1 MLIRKLFRTA
11 WSYKAQFL
19 SMILMITLGMGMFL
33 GFNMEWKT
41 IEVDTFK
48 FFNQT
53 NYADYRLYSEKGF
66 TNEDSDKI
74 AAIDSVKAATRYLS
88 VNLDIKRHKTASNN
102 KDDDSLSNN
111 KTTSEKIKNK
121 SLALD
126 VSEDFNVSTFIVTDG
141 EKYNENGDGFWL
153 SDKFAAA
160 NNYKLGDS
168 LSLEFQGVEI
178 TGEIVGLIKSGEHMI
193 CVADK
198 NQMMPDYNTYGFAYI
213 SPKKLR
219 AVLEEKIKSDFAEE
233 LKKSNVP
240 EEFIDDSLTKLFVTD
255 EMLDE
260 AMDKAFAQV
269 NLISD
274 IKKDDLEK
282 AINKKLNRTIMVT
295 PKDDH
300 VVYKESQGEA
310 EEGKTMG
317 SVLPVLFLAI
327 AILTMVT
334 TMHRIATKEKTQ
346 IGTLKALGF
355 KNRRILR
362 HYTSYGLFI
371 GLSGTGLGIA
381 LGYGVCKLIMSENGM
396 MGTYFDM
403 PDWSAVIPEF
413 CYPILIG
420 TVLLLTLISFLSVRQ
435 QLKGTA
441 ADALRPYSP
450 KKMRKIFFERFHF
463 WDKLHFGT
471 KWNIRDLS
479 RHKSRSAMTLFGI
492 IGCMVL
498 MVGGLG
504 MRDTMSG
511 FLNLLDKDISNY
523 TTKVNLVDNADFK
536 KSKALCNELGGD
548 WESIS
553 GISLDG
559 DTVTLDIVHNPH
571 ALLNVIDEDNNRL
584 KLSDEGVYLC
594 LRLKDKADIGDKIKF
609 SPYGSKKTYTV
620 KVIGYN
626 RSVMTES
633 VTMSDKLAEKLGLD
647 YSISS
652 IYTDKKTSKIKSS
665 DLISG
670 KQNKAQLME
679 TFNSFVQIM
688 DSMVIILVAA
698 AVILGVVVL
707 YNLGIMS
714 YVERSRELATLKVL
728 GFRNRT
734 IGKLL
739 ISQNIWLTVISVV
752 IGLPAGVGV
761 LQWLLTALAGEYEMK
776 LMLGALTYSVSILLT
791 FGVSLLVGLMV
802 ARKNKKIDMVEALKG
817 AE

>member
-1 MLIRKLFRTA
+1 MLTRKLFRTA
-11 WSYKAQFL
+11 LNYKAQFI

-41 IEVDTFK
+41 IEVDTGK
-48 FFNQT
+48 FFEET
-53 NYADYRLYSEKGF
+53 NFADYRLYSEKGF
-66 TNEDSDKI
+66 SEDDIKKI
-74 AAIDSVKAATRYLS
+74 SAIDGVDAATRYLS
-88 VNLDIKRHKTASNN
+88 LNLDIKG
-102 KDDDSLSNN
+102 
-111 KTTSEKIKNK
+111 EKNK

-126 VSEDFNVSTFIVTDG
+126 VSENYTVSTFTVMDG
-141 EKYNENGDGFWL
+141 AAYDENGYGFWL

-160 NNYKLGDS
+160 NDYKIGDS
-168 LSLEFQGVEI
+168 LTLEFQGIEI
-178 TGEIVGLIKSGEHMI
+178 SGKIVGLIKAGEHMI

-198 NQMMPDYNTYGFAYI
+198 NQMMPDYNTFGYAYI
-213 SPKKLR
+213 SPKKLKSV
-219 AVLEEKIKSDFAEE
+219 VLDKTEKA
-233 LKKSNVP
+233 LP
-240 EEFIDDSLTKLFVTD
+240 EGAAVTD
-255 EMLDE
+255 EMLSE
-260 AMDKAFAQV
+260 ALGKTYAQV
-269 NLISD
+269 NIISN
-274 IKKDDLEK
+274 IEKSELEEQVKDALG
-282 AINKKLNRTIMVT
+282 RTIMVT
-295 PKDDH
+295 PKEDN
-300 VVYKESQGEA
+300 VVYKEANGEA

-371 GLSGTGLGIA
+371 GLVGTGFGIA
-381 LGYGVCKLIMSENGM
+381 LGYAVCKLIMSEGGM

-403 PDWSAVIPEF
+403 PDWSAAIPAF
-413 CYPILIG
+413 CYPVMAA
-420 TVLLLTLISFLSVRQ
+420 TVGLLTLISYLSVRQ

-441 ADALRPYSP
+441 ADALRPYTP
-450 KKMRKIFFERFHF
+450 KKMRKVFLERFKF
-463 WDKLHFGT
+463 WDKMKFGT

-492 IGCMVL
+492 VGCMVL

-511 FLNLLDKDISNY
+511 FLDLLDNDISNY
-523 TTKVNLVDNADFK
+523 TTKVNLVDNADTE
-536 KSKALCNELGGD
+536 KSQQLAEKLDGD
-548 WESIS
+548 WESLS

-559 DTVTLDIVHNPH
+559 DTVSLDIVRNPNN
-571 ALLNVIDEDNNRL
+571 LFNVIDEDNNRID
-584 KLSDEGVYLC
+584 LSDEGVYLC
-594 LRLKDKADIGDKIKF
+594 LRLKDKANIGDEIKF
-609 SPYGSKKTYTV
+609 SPYGSKETYTV
-620 KVIGYN
+620 KVVGYN
-626 RSVMTES
+626 RSIMTES
-633 VTMSDKLAEKLGLD
+633 VTMSDKLADKLGLD
-647 YSISS
+647 YSISA
-652 IYTDKKTSKIKSS
+652 IYTDQKISEIPSS
-665 DLISG
+665 DLIAG
-670 KQNKAQLME
+670 KQDKAQLMD

-688 DSMVIILVAA
+688 DSMVIILVVAA
-698 AVILGVVVL
+698 AVLGIVVL

-728 GFRNRT
+728 GFRNRA
-734 IGKLL
+734 IGRLL
-739 ISQNIWLTVISVV
+739 ISQNIWLTFIGVI

-776 LMLGALTYSVSILLT
+776 LMLGPLTYCVSILLT

>member
-1 MLIRKLFRTA
+1 MLTRKLFRTA
-11 WSYKAQFL
+11 WSYKAQFI

-48 FFNQT
+48 FFEET

-66 TNEDSDKI
+66 TADDLDKI
-74 AAIDSVKAATRYLS
+74 EGIEGVDAATRYLS
-88 VNLDIKRHKTASNN
+88 VNLDIKG
-102 KDDDSLSNN
+102 
-111 KTTSEKIKNK
+111 EKNK

-126 VSEDFNVSTFIVTDG
+126 VSENYTVSTFTVMDG
-141 EKYNENGDGFWL
+141 EAYDENGDGFWL

-160 NNYKLGDS
+160 NDYKIGDS
-168 LSLEFQGVEI
+168 LTLEFQGVEI
-178 TGEIVGLIKSGEHMI
+178 SGKIVGLIKAGEHMI

-198 NQMMPDYNTYGFAYI
+198 NQMMPDYNTFGFAYI

-219 AVLEEKIKSDFAEE
+219 SVVEEKAKSTAREE
-233 LKKSNVP
+233 LEQSGVP
-240 EEFIDDSLTKLFVTD
+240 AEMIDDSINKLFKNGDMV
-255 EMLDE
+255 
-260 AMDKAFAQV
+260 DKALNQVYAQV

-274 IKKDDLEK
+274 LEKSDLEERVK
-282 AINKKLNRTIMVT
+282 DALGRTIMVS

-317 SVLPVLFLAI
+317 SVLPVLFLLI
-327 AILTMVT
+327 AVLTMVT

-371 GLSGTGLGIA
+371 GLVGTGLGVA
-381 LGYGVCKLIMSENGM
+381 LGYVVCKLIMSENGM

-403 PDWSAVIPEF
+403 PDWSAAIPAF
-413 CYPILIG
+413 CYPVMIG
-420 TVLLLTLISFLSVRQ
+420 TIALLTLISFLSVRQ

-441 ADALRPYSP
+441 ADALRPYTP
-450 KKMRKIFFERFHF
+450 KKMRKVFLERFKF
-463 WDKLHFGT
+463 WDKMHFGT

-511 FLNLLDKDISNY
+511 FLDLLDKDISNY
-523 TTKVNLVDNADFK
+523 TTKVNLIDNADLK
-536 KSKALCNELGGD
+536 ESKALCKELDGD
-548 WESIS
+548 WESLNGIS
-553 GISLDG
+553 GISFEG
-559 DTVTLDIVHNPH
+559 DTVSLDIVRNPNN
-571 ALLNVIDEDNNRL
+571 LFNIIDEDNNRID
-584 KLSDEGVYLC
+584 LSDEGVYLC
-594 LRLKDKADIGDKIKF
+594 LRLKDKADIGDEIEF
-609 SPYGSKKTYTV
+609 SPYGSKETYTV
-620 KVIGYN
+620 KVVGYN
-626 RSVMTES
+626 RSIMTES
-633 VTMSDKLAEKLGLD
+633 VTLSDKLADKLGLD

-652 IYTDKKTSKIKSS
+652 IYTDKKTDDIPSS

-670 KQNKAQLME
+670 KQDKAQLME

-688 DSMVIILVAA
+688 DSMVIILVVA
-698 AVILGVVVL
+698 AVILGIVVL

-728 GFRNRT
+728 GFRNRA

-739 ISQNIWLTVISVV
+739 ISQNIWMTFIGVV

-776 LMLGALTYSVSILLT
+776 LMLGPLTYCVSILLT
-791 FGVSLLVGLMV
+791 FGVSLFVSFMV

>member
-11 WSYKAQFL
+11 WGYKAQFI

-48 FFNQT
+48 FFEDT

-66 TNEDSDKI
+66 TREELDKI
-74 AAIDSVKAATRYLS
+74 SAIDGVDAATRYLS
-88 VNLDIKRHKTASNN
+88 VNLDIKG
-102 KDDDSLSNN
+102 
-111 KTTSEKIKNK
+111 EKNK

-126 VSEDFNVSTFIVTDG
+126 VSEDHNVSTFIVTDG
-141 EKYNENGDGFWL
+141 AEYDKNGNGFWL

-160 NNYKLGDS
+160 NEYKLGDG
-168 LSLEFQGVEI
+168 LTLEFQGVEI
-178 TGEIVGLIKSGEHMI
+178 TGKIVGLIKSGEHMI

-198 NQMMPDYNTYGFAYI
+198 NQMMPDYNTFGFAYI

-219 AVLEEKIKSDFAEE
+219 SVLEEKIKSDFAEE

-240 EEFIDDSLTKLFVTD
+240 EEFIDDSLKKLFVTD
-255 EMLDE
+255 EMLNE
-260 AMDKAFAQV
+260 AADKVFAQV
-269 NLISD
+269 NLLSD
-274 IKKDDLEK
+274 LPKEKLEDEVK
-282 AINKKLNRTIMVT
+282 EALGRTIMVT

-300 VVYKESQGEA
+300 IVYKESQGEA

-355 KNRRILR
+355 KNRRILF

-371 GLSGTGLGIA
+371 GLAGTGLGIA
-381 LGYGVCKLIMSENGM
+381 LGYVVCKLIMSENGM

-403 PDWSAVIPEF
+403 PDWSAAIPEF
-413 CYPILIG
+413 CYPVLIG

-450 KKMRKIFFERFHF
+450 KKMRKILFERFRF
-463 WDKLHFGT
+463 WEKLHFGT

-492 IGCMVL
+492 VGCMVL

-511 FLNLLDKDISNY
+511 FLELLDKDISNY
-523 TTKVNLVDNADFK
+523 TTKVNLIDDADYK
-536 KSKALCNELGGD
+536 KSKALCEELDGD
-548 WESIS
+548 WESLS

-559 DTVTLDIVHNPH
+559 DTVSLDIIHDPGG
-571 ALLNVIDEDNNRL
+571 LLNVIDEENNRL
-584 KLSDEGVYLC
+584 ELSDDGVYLC
-594 LRLKDKADIGDKIKF
+594 LRLKDKADIGDEIEF
-609 SPYGSKKTYTV
+609 SPYGSKDTYRA

-633 VTMSDKLAEKLGLD
+633 VTMSDKLADKLGLD

-652 IYTDKKTSKIKSS
+652 IYTNLKTDEIKSN

-670 KQNKAQLME
+670 KQDKAQLME

-688 DSMVIILVAA
+688 DSMVIILVVA

-739 ISQNIWLTVISVV
+739 ISQNIWLTVIGVI

-776 LMLGALTYSVSILLT
+776 LMLGVLTYSVSILLT

-817 AE
+817 TE

>member
-1 MLIRKLFRTA
+1 MLTRKLFRTA
-11 WSYKAQFL
+11 WGYKAQFI
-19 SMILMITLGMGMFL
+19 SMILMITLGIGMFL

-41 IEVDTFK
+41 IEDDTGK
-48 FFNQT
+48 FFEQT
-53 NYADYRLYSEKGF
+53 KYADYRLYSEKGF
-66 TNEDSDKI
+66 TKEELDKI
-74 AAIDSVKAATRYLS
+74 SAIEGVDAATRYLS
-88 VNLDIKRHKTASNN
+88 VNLDIKG
-102 KDDDSLSNN
+102 
-111 KTTSEKIKNK
+111 EKNK

-126 VSEDFNVSTFIVTDG
+126 VSENNSVSTFLVTQGAEYD
-141 EKYNENGDGFWL
+141 KNGDGFWL

-160 NNYKLGDS
+160 NDYQIGDE
-168 LSLEFQGVEI
+168 LVLAFQGTEI
-178 TGEIVGLIKSGEHMI
+178 SGEIVGLIKSGEHMI

-198 NQMMPDYNTYGFAYI
+198 NQMMPDYNTYGYAYI

-219 AVLEEKIKSDFAEE
+219 SVLEGKIKTDFDDE

-240 EEFIDDSLTKLFVTD
+240 EAFIDDSLTKLFVTD
-255 EMLDE
+255 EMLSD
-260 AMDKAFAQV
+260 AADKVFAQV
-269 NLISD
+269 NLLSGLSKEALED
-274 IKKDDLEK
+274 KIKNALG
-282 AINKKLNRTIMVT
+282 RTIMVT

-300 VVYKESQGEA
+300 VVYKEAMGEA

-371 GLSGTGLGIA
+371 GLVGAGLGIA
-381 LGYGVCKLIMSENGM
+381 LGYGVCKLIMSEDGM

-403 PDWSAVIPEF
+403 PDWSAAIPGF
-413 CYPILIG
+413 CYPVLIG
-420 TVLLLTLISFLSVRQ
+420 TVLLLTLISYLSVRQ

-450 KKMRKIFFERFHF
+450 KKMRKIFFERFRF
-463 WDKLHFGT
+463 WDKLRFGT

-492 IGCMVL
+492 VGCMVL

-511 FLNLLDKDISNY
+511 FLELLDKDISNY
-523 TTKVNLVDNADFK
+523 TTKVNLIDDADLK
-536 KSKALCNELGGD
+536 KSKELYEEIGGD
-548 WESIS
+548 WESLC
-553 GISLDG
+553 GISMGG
-559 DTVTLDIVHNPH
+559 DTVTLDIIHNPNH
-571 ALLNVIDEDNNRL
+571 MLNVIDEYNNRIE
-584 KLSDEGVYLC
+584 LSDEGVYLC
-594 LRLKDKADIGDKIKF
+594 LRLKDKANIGDEIDF
-609 SPYGSKKTYTV
+609 SPYGSKDTYKA
-620 KVIGYN
+620 KVLGYN

-633 VTMSDKLAEKLGLD
+633 VTMTEALADRLGIE

-652 IYTDKKTSKIKSS
+652 IYTDKKTDEIKSF
-665 DLISG
+665 DLIAG
-670 KQNKAQLME
+670 KQDKTQLME

-688 DSMVIILVAA
+688 DSMVIILVVA

-739 ISQNIWLTVISVV
+739 ISQNIWLTVIGVI

-817 AE
+817 TE

>member
-1 MLIRKLFRTA
+1 MVMLIRKLFRTA
-11 WSYKAQFL
+11 WSYKAQFI

-41 IEVDTFK
+41 IEVDTGK
-48 FFNQT
+48 FFEET

-66 TNEDSDKI
+66 TQDDIDKI
-74 AAIDSVKAATRYLS
+74 SGIDGVDAATRFLS
-88 VNLDIKRHKTASNN
+88 VNLDIKGK
-102 KDDDSLSNN
+102 
-111 KTTSEKIKNK
+111 KNK

-126 VSEDFNVSTFIVTDG
+126 VSEDFDVSTFIVTDG
-141 EKYNENGDGFWL
+141 AEYDENGDGFWL

-160 NNYKLGDS
+160 NDYKIGDK
-168 LSLEFQGVEI
+168 LALEFQGTEI
-178 TGEIVGLIKSGEHMI
+178 SGEIAGLIKSGEHMI

-198 NQMMPDYNTYGFAYI
+198 NQMMPDYNTYGYAYI
-213 SPKKLR
+213 SPKKLGA
-219 AVLEEKIKSDFAEE
+219 AVEEKLKSAMTGE
-233 LKKSNVP
+233 LEKSGVP
-240 EEFIDDSLTKLFVTD
+240 K

-260 AMDKAFAQV
+260 SVDKQLTDEAVEEATDKVFAQV
-269 NLISD
+269 NLLSD
-274 IKKDDLEK
+274 LSKEVLEDSVK
-282 AINKKLNRTIMVT
+282 NALGRTIMVT

-300 VVYKESQGEA
+300 VVYKESSGEA

-371 GLSGTGLGIA
+371 GIVGTAFGIA
-381 LGYGVCKLIMSENGM
+381 LGYVVCKLIMSEGGM

-403 PDWSAVIPEF
+403 PDWSAAIPGF
-413 CYPILIG
+413 CYPVMAA
-420 TVLLLTLISFLSVRQ
+420 TVGLLTLISYLSVRR

-450 KKMRKIFFERFHF
+450 KKMRKILFERFRF

-492 IGCMVL
+492 VGCMVL

-504 MRDTMSG
+504 MRDTLTG
-511 FLNLLDKDISNY
+511 FLDLLDKDISNY
-523 TTKVNLVDNADFK
+523 TTKVNLIDDADYE
-536 KSKALCNELGGD
+536 KSKALCSELDGD
-548 WESIS
+548 WESLS

-559 DTVTLDIVHNPH
+559 DTVTLDIVHDPGG
-571 ALLNVIDEDNNRL
+571 LFNVIDEDNNRL
-584 KLSDEGVYLC
+584 DLSGEGVYLC
-594 LRLKDKADIGDKIKF
+594 LRLKDKANVGDEIEF
-609 SPYGSKKTYTV
+609 SPYGSKDTYKA

-633 VTMSDKLAEKLGLD
+633 VTMTDALADELGID

-652 IYTDKKTSKIKSS
+652 IYTDKKTGEIKSN

-670 KQNKAQLME
+670 KQDKAQLME

-688 DSMVIILVAA
+688 DSMVVILVVA
-698 AVILGVVVL
+698 AVILGIVVL

-728 GFRNRT
+728 GFKNRT

-739 ISQNIWLTVISVV
+739 ISQNIWLTVIGVI

-761 LQWLLTALAGEYEMK
+761 LQWLLAALAGEYEMK
-776 LMLGALTYSVSILLT
+776 LMLGVLTYGVSILLT

>member
-1 MLIRKLFRTA
+1 MLTRKLLRTA
-11 WSYKAQFL
+11 WSYKAQFI
-19 SMILMITLGMGMFL
+19 SMIIMITLGMGMFL

-41 IEVDTFK
+41 IEVDTGS
-48 FFNQT
+48 FFEQT
-53 NYADYRLYSEKGF
+53 SYADYRLYSEKGF
-66 TNEDSDKI
+66 TSDDIKKI
-74 AAIDSVKAATRYLS
+74 SSIKGVRAATRYLS
-88 VNLDIKRHKTASNN
+88 VNLDLKG
-102 KDDDSLSNN
+102 
-111 KTTSEKIKNK
+111 EKNK

-126 VSEDFNVSTFIVTDG
+126 VSENYKVSTFTVIDG
-141 EKYNENGDGFWL
+141 AAYDESSDGFWL
-153 SDKFAAA
+153 SDKFAEK
-160 NNYKLGDS
+160 NKLAIGDS
-168 LSLEFQGVEI
+168 LSLEFQGTEI
-178 TGEIVGLIKSGEHMI
+178 SVKIVGLIKAGEHMI

-198 NQMMPDYNTYGFAYI
+198 NQMMPDYSTFGYAYI
-213 SPKKLR
+213 SPKKLK
-219 AVLEEKIKSDFAEE
+219 AVLRDKIQNDFKKELEKSR
-233 LKKSNVP
+233 VP
-240 EEFIDDSLTKLFVTD
+240 AEFIDENLTGLFVTD
-255 EMLDE
+255 DMLSE
-260 AMDKAFAQV
+260 VETKAFAQI
-269 NLISD
+269 NILSD
-274 IKKDDLEK
+274 LSKKSLEK
-282 AINKKLNRTIMVT
+282 AVKKKLGRTIMVT
-295 PKDDH
+295 SKDDH
-300 VVYKESQGEA
+300 VVCKEANGEA

-371 GLSGTGLGIA
+371 GVVGTALGVA
-381 LGYGVCKLIMSENGM
+381 LGYAVCKAIMSEDGM

-403 PDWSAVIPEF
+403 PDWGVAIPAF
-413 CYPILIG
+413 CYPVMAATIA
-420 TVLLLTLISFLSVRQ
+420 LLTLISYLSVRQ

-450 KKMRKIFFERFHF
+450 KKMRKIFLERFRF
-463 WDKLHFGT
+463 WDKMRFGT

-492 IGCMVL
+492 VGCMVL

-504 MRDTMSG
+504 MRDTMAG
-511 FLNLLDKDISNY
+511 FLNLLDHDISNY
-523 TTKVNLVDNADFK
+523 TTKVNLVDDADMK
-536 KSKALCNELGGD
+536 KSKELYRELGGD
-548 WESIS
+548 WESLA

-559 DTVTLDIVHNPH
+559 DTVTLDIVHNPSG
-571 ALLNVIDEDNNRL
+571 LFNVIDEDNNRIEL
-584 KLSDEGVYLC
+584 KNEGVYLC
-594 LRLKDKADIGDKIKF
+594 LRLSDRAKPGDEIKF
-609 SPYGSKKTYTV
+609 SPYGSKKTYSA
-620 KVIGYN
+620 KVLGYN

-633 VTMSDKLAEKLGLD
+633 VTITDTLADKLGIE
-647 YSISS
+647 YSVSS
-652 IYTDKKTSKIKSS
+652 IYTDKKIAEIKSN

-670 KQNKAQLME
+670 KQDKAQLME
-679 TFNSFVQIM
+679 SFNSFVEIM
-688 DSMVIILVAA
+688 DGMVIILVIAA
-698 AVILGVVVL
+698 AVLGIVVL

-734 IGKLL
+734 IGRLL
-739 ISQNIWLTVISVV
+739 ISQNIWLTFIGVA

-761 LQWLLTALAGEYEMK
+761 LQWLITALAGEYEMR
-776 LMLGALTYSVSILLT
+776 LMLGVLTYLVSVVLT

>member
-11 WSYKAQFL
+11 WSYKAQFI

-48 FFNQT
+48 FFEQT
-53 NYADYRLYSEKGF
+53 DYADYRLYSEKGF
-66 TNEDSDKI
+66 TTVDIKAINEINGVDK
-74 AAIDSVKAATRYLS
+74 ATRFLS
-88 VNLDIKRHKTASNN
+88 VNLDIKG
-102 KDDDSLSNN
+102 
-111 KTTSEKIKNK
+111 EKNQ

-141 EKYNENGDGFWL
+141 AAYDKNGDGFWL

-160 NNYKLGDS
+160 NDYQIGDH
-168 LSLEFQGVEI
+168 LSLVFQGVEI
-178 TGEIVGLIKSGEHMI
+178 SGEIVGLIKAGEHMI
-193 CVADK
+193 CVADN
-198 NQMMPDYNTYGFAYI
+198 NQMMPDYNTFGFAYI
-213 SPKKLR
+213 SPKKLH
-219 AVLEEKIKSDFAEE
+219 AVLEEKIKSDFADE

-260 AMDKAFAQV
+260 ATDKAFAQV

-274 IKKDDLEK
+274 MEKETLEK
-282 AINKKLNRTIMVT
+282 AINEKLGRTIMVT

-300 VVYKESQGEA
+300 IVYKESQGEA

-371 GLSGTGLGIA
+371 GLVGTGLGIV
-381 LGYGVCKLIMSENGM
+381 LGYVVCKLIMSENGM

-403 PDWSAVIPEF
+403 PDWSAAIPAF
-413 CYPILIG
+413 CYPVLIG

-441 ADALRPYSP
+441 ADALRPYTP
-450 KKMRKIFFERFHF
+450 KKMRKIFFERFRF

-492 IGCMVL
+492 VGCMVL

-511 FLNLLDKDISNY
+511 FLDLLDKDISNY
-523 TTKVNLVDNADFK
+523 TTKVNLIDDADYK
-536 KSKALCNELGGD
+536 KSKALCEELDGD
-548 WESIS
+548 WESLS
-553 GISLDG
+553 GISLEG
-559 DTVTLDIVHNPH
+559 DTVTLDIVHNPGG
-571 ALLNVIDEDNNRL
+571 LLNVIDEDNNRL
-584 KLSDEGVYLC
+584 ALSDEGVYLC
-594 LRLKDKADIGDKIKF
+594 LRLKDKAELGDEIVF
-609 SPYGSKKTYTV
+609 SPYGSKDTYKA

-633 VTMSDKLAEKLGLD
+633 VTMTDALADKLGLD

-652 IYTDKKTSKIKSS
+652 IYTNKTTDEIKNS

-670 KQNKAQLME
+670 KQDKAQLME

-688 DSMVIILVAA
+688 DSMVIILVVA

-728 GFRNRT
+728 GFKNRT

-739 ISQNIWLTVISVV
+739 ISQNIWLTVIGVL

-776 LMLGALTYSVSILLT
+776 LMLGILTYSVSILLT

-802 ARKNKKIDMVEALKG
+802 ARKNKKINMVEALKG
-817 AE
+817 TE

>member
-1 MLIRKLFRTA
+1 MLTRKLFRTA
-11 WSYKAQFL
+11 WGYKAQFI
-19 SMILMITLGMGMFL
+19 SMILMITLGIGMFL

-41 IEVDTFK
+41 IEVDTGK
-48 FFNQT
+48 FFEQT
-53 NYADYRLYSEKGF
+53 KYADYRLYSEKGF
-66 TNEDSDKI
+66 TKEDLDKI
-74 AAIDSVKAATRYLS
+74 SAMEGVDAATRYLS
-88 VNLDIKRHKTASNN
+88 VNLDIKG
-102 KDDDSLSNN
+102 
-111 KTTSEKIKNK
+111 EKNK

-126 VSEDFNVSTFIVTDG
+126 VSENNSVSTFLVTQGAEYD
-141 EKYNENGDGFWL
+141 ENGDGFWL

-160 NNYKLGDS
+160 NDYQIGDE
-168 LSLEFQGVEI
+168 LVLEFQGTEI
-178 TGEIVGLIKSGEHMI
+178 SGKIVGLIKSGEHMI

-198 NQMMPDYNTYGFAYI
+198 NQMMPDYNTYGYAYI

-219 AVLEEKIKSDFAEE
+219 SALEDKIKSDFADE

-240 EEFIDDSLTKLFVTD
+240 EEFIDESLTKLFVTD
-255 EMLDE
+255 EMLSD
-260 AMDKAFAQV
+260 AADKVFAQV
-269 NLISD
+269 NLLSGLSKEALED
-274 IKKDDLEK
+274 KIKTALG
-282 AINKKLNRTIMVT
+282 RTIMVT

-300 VVYKESQGEA
+300 VVYKEAMGEA

-371 GLSGTGLGIA
+371 GLFGAGLGIA
-381 LGYGVCKLIMSENGM
+381 LGYGVCKLIMSEDGM

-403 PDWSAVIPEF
+403 PDWSAVIPGF
-413 CYPILIG
+413 CYPVLIG
-420 TVLLLTLISFLSVRQ
+420 TVLLLTLISYLSVRQ

-450 KKMRKIFFERFHF
+450 KKMRKILFERFRF
-463 WDKLHFGT
+463 WDKLRFGT

-492 IGCMVL
+492 VGCMVL

-511 FLNLLDKDISNY
+511 FLELLDKDISDY
-523 TTKVNLVDNADFK
+523 TTKVNLIDDADLK
-536 KSKALCNELGGD
+536 KSKELYEEIGGD
-548 WESIS
+548 WESLC
-553 GISLDG
+553 GISMGG
-559 DTVTLDIVHNPH
+559 DTVTLDIIHNPKH
-571 ALLNVIDEDNNRL
+571 MLNVIDEDNNRIE
-584 KLSDEGVYLC
+584 LSDEGVYLC
-594 LRLKDKADIGDKIKF
+594 LRLKDKADIGDEIEF
-609 SPYGSKKTYTV
+609 SPYGSKDTYKA
-620 KVIGYN
+620 KVLGYN

-633 VTMSDKLAEKLGLD
+633 VTMTEALADRLGIE

-652 IYTDKKTSKIKSS
+652 IYTDKKTDEIKSS
-665 DLISG
+665 DLIAG
-670 KQNKAQLME
+670 KQDKTQLME

-688 DSMVIILVAA
+688 DSMVIILVVA

-739 ISQNIWLTVISVV
+739 ISQNIWLTVIGVI

-761 LQWLLTALAGEYEMK
+761 LQWLLSALAGEYEMK

-802 ARKNKKIDMVEALKG
+802 ARKNKRIDMVEALKG
-817 AE
+817 TE

>member
-11 WSYKAQFL
+11 WSYKAQFI

-41 IEVDTFK
+41 IEADTGK
-48 FFNQT
+48 FFEET

-66 TNEDSDKI
+66 TQDNIDKI
-74 AAIDSVKAATRYLS
+74 SGIDGVDAATRYLS
-88 VNLDIKRHKTASNN
+88 VNLDIKG
-102 KDDDSLSNN
+102 
-111 KTTSEKIKNK
+111 EKNK

-126 VSEDFNVSTFIVTDG
+126 VSEDFDVSTFIVTDG
-141 EKYNENGDGFWL
+141 AEYDENGDGFWL

-160 NNYKLGDS
+160 NDYKIGDK
-168 LSLEFQGVEI
+168 LALEFQGTEI
-178 TGEIVGLIKSGEHMI
+178 SGEIAGLIKSGEHMI

-198 NQMMPDYNTYGFAYI
+198 NQMMPDYSTYGYAYI

-219 AVLEEKIKSDFAEE
+219 ETVK
-233 LKKSNVP
+233 
-240 EEFIDDSLTKLFVTD
+240 TKLKDSITTELEKSGVPK

-260 AMDKAFAQV
+260 SVDKQLTDEAVEEATDKVFAQV
-269 NLISD
+269 NLLSD
-274 IKKDDLEK
+274 LSKEVLEDSVK
-282 AINKKLNRTIMVT
+282 NALGRTIMVT

-300 VVYKESQGEA
+300 VVYKESSGEA

-327 AILTMVT
+327 AVLTMVT

-371 GLSGTGLGIA
+371 GIVGTAFGIA
-381 LGYGVCKLIMSENGM
+381 LGYVVCKLIMSEGGM

-403 PDWSAVIPEF
+403 PDWSAAIPGF
-413 CYPILIG
+413 CYPVMAA
-420 TVLLLTLISFLSVRQ
+420 TVGLLTLISYLSVRR

-450 KKMRKIFFERFHF
+450 KKMRKILFERFRF

-492 IGCMVL
+492 VGCMVL

-504 MRDTMSG
+504 MRDTLTG
-511 FLNLLDKDISNY
+511 FLDLLDKDISNY
-523 TTKVNLVDNADFK
+523 TTKVNLVDDADLE
-536 KSKALCNELGGD
+536 KSKELYKELGGD
-548 WESIS
+548 WESLT

-559 DTVTLDIVHNPH
+559 DTITLDIVHNPND
-571 ALLNVIDEDNNRL
+571 LFNVIDEDNNRL
-584 KLSDEGVYLC
+584 DLSDEGVYLC
-594 LRLKDKADIGDKIKF
+594 LRLKDKANIGDEIEF
-609 SPYGSKKTYTV
+609 SPYGSKDTYKA

-633 VTMSDKLAEKLGLD
+633 VTMTDALADELGID

-652 IYTDKKTSKIKSS
+652 IYTDKKTGEIKSN

-670 KQNKAQLME
+670 KQDKAQLME

-688 DSMVIILVAA
+688 DSMVVILVVA
-698 AVILGVVVL
+698 AVILGIVVL

-728 GFRNRT
+728 GFKNRT

-739 ISQNIWLTVISVV
+739 ISQNIWLTVIGVI

-761 LQWLLTALAGEYEMK
+761 LQWLLAALAGEYEMK
-776 LMLGALTYSVSILLT
+776 LMLGVLTYGVSILLT

>member
-11 WSYKAQFL
+11 WSYKAQFI
-19 SMILMITLGMGMFL
+19 SMILMIMLGMGMFL

-41 IEVDTFK
+41 IEVDTGK
-48 FFNQT
+48 FFDET
-53 NYADYRLYSEKGF
+53 HYADYRLYSDKGF
-66 TNEDSDKI
+66 TEDDIKKISD
-74 AAIDSVKAATRYLS
+74 IDGVDAATRFLTI
-88 VNLDIKRHKTASNN
+88 NLDLKG
-102 KDDDSLSNN
+102 
-111 KTTSEKIKNK
+111 EKNK

-126 VSEDFNVSTFIVTDG
+126 VSENYTVSTFTVTDG
-141 EKYNENGDGFWL
+141 AAYDENGDGFWL
-153 SDKFAAA
+153 SDKFAAE
-160 NNYKLGDS
+160 NDYKIGDS
-168 LSLEFQGVEI
+168 LTLEFQGIEI
-178 TGEIVGLIKSGEHMI
+178 SGKIVGLIKAGEHMI

-198 NQMMPDYNTYGFAYI
+198 NQMMPDYSTFGYAYI

-219 AVLEEKIKSDFAEE
+219 SFVSDKSEKT
-233 LKKSNVP
+233 LP
-240 EEFIDDSLTKLFVTD
+240 EGVSVTD
-255 EMLDE
+255 EILNEALD
-260 AMDKAFAQV
+260 KTYAQI

-274 IKKDDLEK
+274 LEKSDLEDK
-282 AINKKLNRTIMVT
+282 VSKKLGKTIMVT

-334 TMHRIATKEKTQ
+334 TMHRIATNEKTQ

-371 GLSGTGLGIA
+371 GLAGTGLGIA
-381 LGYGVCKLIMSENGM
+381 LGYVVCKLIMSENGM

-403 PDWSAVIPEF
+403 PDWSAAIPAF
-413 CYPILIG
+413 CYPVIIG
-420 TVLLLTLISFLSVRQ
+420 TVLLLTMISYLSVRQ

-450 KKMRKIFFERFHF
+450 KKMRKVFLERFKF
-463 WDKLHFGT
+463 WDKMKFGT

-479 RHKSRSAMTLFGI
+479 RHKSRSAMTLFGVV
-492 IGCMVL
+492 GCMVL

-504 MRDTMSG
+504 MRDTMAG
-511 FLNLLDKDISNY
+511 FLDLLDKDISNY
-523 TTKVNLVDNADFK
+523 TTKVNLIDNADLE
-536 KSKALCNELGGD
+536 KSRALCSELDGD
-548 WESIS
+548 WESLS
-553 GISLDG
+553 GISFDG
-559 DTVTLDIVHNPH
+559 DTVSLDIIHNPNEMF
-571 ALLNVIDEDNNRL
+571 NVIDEDNNRIS
-584 KLSDEGVYLC
+584 LSGDGVYLC
-594 LRLKDKADIGDKIKF
+594 LRLKDKADIGDTIEF
-609 SPYGSKKTYTV
+609 SPYGSNKTYTA
-620 KVIGYN
+620 KVLGYN

-633 VTMSDKLAEKLGLD
+633 VTMTDELADKLGID
-647 YSISS
+647 YSISA
-652 IYTDKKTSKIKSS
+652 IYTDKETSEIPSS
-665 DLISG
+665 NLISG
-670 KQNKAQLME
+670 KQDKAQPMD
-679 TFNSFVQIM
+679 TFNSFVEIM
-688 DSMVIILVAA
+688 DSMVIILVVAA
-698 AVILGVVVL
+698 AVLGIVVL

-728 GFRNRT
+728 GFRNRS
-734 IGKLL
+734 IGRLL
-739 ISQNIWLTVISVV
+739 ISQNIWLTFIGVL

-776 LMLGALTYSVSILLT
+776 LMLGPMTYCVSILLT

>member
-1 MLIRKLFRTA
+1 MLTRKLFRTA
-11 WSYKAQFL
+11 WSYKAQFI

-48 FFNQT
+48 FFEET

-66 TNEDSDKI
+66 TANDLDKI
-74 AAIDSVKAATRYLS
+74 EGIEGVDAATRYLS
-88 VNLDIKRHKTASNN
+88 VNLDIKG
-102 KDDDSLSNN
+102 
-111 KTTSEKIKNK
+111 EKNK

-126 VSEDFNVSTFIVTDG
+126 VSENYTVSTFTVMEG
-141 EKYNENGDGFWL
+141 EAYDESGDGFWL

-160 NNYKLGDS
+160 NDNKIGDS
-168 LSLEFQGVEI
+168 LTLEFQGTEI
-178 TGEIVGLIKSGEHMI
+178 SGKIVGLIKAGEHMI

-198 NQMMPDYNTYGFAYI
+198 NQMMPDYNTFGFAYI

-219 AVLEEKIKSDFAEE
+219 SVVEEKAKSSTKEE
-233 LKKSNVP
+233 LKQSGVP
-240 EEFIDDSLTKLFVTD
+240 AEMIDDSINELFKTD
-255 EMLDE
+255 DTVN
-260 AMDKAFAQV
+260 KALNQVYAQV
-269 NLISD
+269 NLIS
-274 IKKDDLEK
+274 KLEKSDLEEK
-282 AINKKLNRTIMVT
+282 VKDALGRTIMVS

-317 SVLPVLFLAI
+317 SVLPVLFLLI

-371 GLSGTGLGIA
+371 GLVGTGLGVA
-381 LGYGVCKLIMSENGM
+381 LGYVVCKLIMSENGM

-403 PDWSAVIPEF
+403 PDWSAAIPAF
-413 CYPILIG
+413 CYPVMIG
-420 TVLLLTLISFLSVRQ
+420 TIALLTLISFLSVRQ

-441 ADALRPYSP
+441 ADALRPYTP
-450 KKMRKIFFERFHF
+450 KKMRKVFLERFKF
-463 WDKLHFGT
+463 WDKMHFGT

-511 FLNLLDKDISNY
+511 FLDLLDNDISNY
-523 TTKVNLVDNADFK
+523 TTKVNLIDNADLEQ
-536 KSKALCNELGGD
+536 SKVLCKELDGD
-548 WESIS
+548 WESLS
-553 GISLDG
+553 GISFEG
-559 DTVTLDIVHNPH
+559 DTVSLDIVRNPNN
-571 ALLNVIDEDNNRL
+571 LFNVIDEDNNRID
-584 KLSDEGVYLC
+584 LSDEGVYLC
-594 LRLKDKADIGDKIKF
+594 LRLKDKADIGDKIEF
-609 SPYGSKKTYTV
+609 SPYGSKETYTV
-620 KVIGYN
+620 KVVGYN
-626 RSVMTES
+626 RSIMTES
-633 VTMSDKLAEKLGLD
+633 VTMSDKLADKLGLD

-652 IYTDKKTSKIKSS
+652 IYTDKKTDDIPSS

-670 KQNKAQLME
+670 KQDKAQLME

-688 DSMVIILVAA
+688 DSMVIILVVA
-698 AVILGVVVL
+698 AVILGIVVL

-728 GFRNRT
+728 GFRNRA

-739 ISQNIWLTVISVV
+739 ISQNIWMTFIGVV

-776 LMLGALTYSVSILLT
+776 LMLGPLTYCVSILLT
-791 FGVSLLVGLMV
+791 FGVSLFVSFMV

>member
-11 WSYKAQFL
+11 WGYKAQFI

-48 FFNQT
+48 FFEDT

-66 TNEDSDKI
+66 SQDDLDKI
-74 AAIDSVKAATRYLS
+74 AAIDGVDAATWFLS
-88 VNLDIKRHKTASNN
+88 VNLDIKGET
-102 KDDDSLSNN
+102 
-111 KTTSEKIKNK
+111 NK

-126 VSEDFNVSTFIVTDG
+126 VSENYTVSTFIVTDG
-141 EKYNENGDGFWL
+141 VEYDENGDGFWL

-160 NNYKLGDS
+160 NDYKLGDD
-168 LSLEFQGVEI
+168 LTLEFQGVDI
-178 TGEIVGLIKSGEHMI
+178 TGKIAGLIKAGEHMI

-198 NQMMPDYNTYGFAYI
+198 NQMMPDYSTYGFAYI

-219 AVLEEKIKSDFAEE
+219 SVLEDKIKSDFADE
-233 LKKSNVP
+233 LKQSNVP
-240 EEFIDDSLTKLFVTD
+240 EEFIDDNLTKLVVTD
-255 EMLDE
+255 KMLDE
-260 AMDKAFAQV
+260 ATDKVFAQV

-274 IKKDDLEK
+274 TEKETLEK
-282 AINKKLNRTIMVT
+282 AINKKLGRTIMVT
-295 PKDDH
+295 SKDDH

-371 GLSGTGLGIA
+371 GIAGTLLGVA
-381 LGYGVCKLIMSENGM
+381 LGYFVCKLIMSENGM

-403 PDWSAVIPEF
+403 PDWSAAIPAF
-413 CYPILIG
+413 CYPVLIG

-435 QLKGTA
+435 QLIGAA
-441 ADALRPYSP
+441 ADALRPYTP
-450 KKMRKIFFERFHF
+450 KKMRKVFLERFKF
-463 WDKLHFGT
+463 WDKMHFGT

-492 IGCMVL
+492 VGCMVL

-511 FLNLLDKDISNY
+511 FLDLLDRDISNY
-523 TTKVNLVDNADFK
+523 TTKVNLIDDADYK
-536 KSKALCNELGGD
+536 KSKALCEELDGD
-548 WESIS
+548 WESLS

-559 DTVTLDIVHNPH
+559 DTVTLDIVHNPNNMF
-571 ALLNVIDEDNNRL
+571 NVIDEDNNRIN
-584 KLSDEGVYLC
+584 LSDEGVYLC
-594 LRLKDKADIGDKIKF
+594 LRLKDKADIGDEIAF
-609 SPYGSKKTYTV
+609 SPYGSKDTYTV
-620 KVIGYN
+620 KVVGYN

-633 VTMSDKLAEKLGLD
+633 VTMTDVLADKLGLD

-652 IYTDKKTSKIKSS
+652 VYTDRKTDEIKSN

-670 KQNKAQLME
+670 KQDKAQLME

-688 DSMVIILVAA
+688 DSMVIILVVA

-707 YNLGIMS
+707 YNLGVMS

-739 ISQNIWLTVISVV
+739 ISQNIWLTVIGVI

>member
-1 MLIRKLFRTA
+1 MLTRKLFRTA
-11 WSYKAQFL
+11 WSYKAQFV

-48 FFNQT
+48 FFDDT
-53 NYADYRLYSEKGF
+53 NFADYRLYSEKGF
-66 TNEDSDKI
+66 TEDDIKKI
-74 AAIDSVKAATRYLS
+74 ADIDGVDAATRYLS
-88 VNLDIKRHKTASNN
+88 VNLDIKG
-102 KDDDSLSNN
+102 
-111 KTTSEKIKNK
+111 EKNK
-121 SLALD
+121 SFALD
-126 VSEDFNVSTFIVTDG
+126 VSENYTVSTFTVMDG
-141 EKYNENGDGFWL
+141 EAYDENGDGFWL

-160 NNYKLGDS
+160 NDYKIGDS
-168 LSLEFQGVEI
+168 LTLEFQGIEI
-178 TGEIVGLIKSGEHMI
+178 SGKIVGLIKAGEHMI

-198 NQMMPDYNTYGFAYI
+198 NQMMPDYNTFGYAYI
-213 SPKKLR
+213 SPKKLKSV
-219 AVLEEKIKSDFAEE
+219 AEEKAKNTAREE
-233 LKKSNVP
+233 LEKSGVP
-240 EEFIDDSLTKLFVTD
+240 EEFIDDSITKLFAND
-255 EMLDE
+255 ETVN
-260 AMDKAFAQV
+260 KALNQVYAQV
-269 NLISD
+269 NLISK
-274 IKKDDLEK
+274 IEKSELEEQVKDALG
-282 AINKKLNRTIMVT
+282 RTIMVS
-295 PKDDH
+295 PKEDN

-317 SVLPVLFLAI
+317 SVLPVLFLLI

-371 GLSGTGLGIA
+371 GLVGTSFGIA
-381 LGYGVCKLIMSENGM
+381 LGYVVCKLIMSESGM

-403 PDWSAVIPEF
+403 PDWSAAIPVF
-413 CYPILIG
+413 CYPVMGG
-420 TVLLLTLISFLSVRQ
+420 TILLLTLISFLSVRQ

-441 ADALRPYSP
+441 ADALRPYTP
-450 KKMRKIFFERFHF
+450 KKMRKVFLERFKF
-463 WDKLHFGT
+463 WDKMKFGT

-511 FLNLLDKDISNY
+511 FLDLLDHDISNY

-536 KSKALCNELGGD
+536 KSKTLSEELDGD
-548 WESIS
+548 WESLS
-553 GISLDG
+553 GISFDG
-559 DTVTLDIVHNPH
+559 DTVSLDIVSNPNE
-571 ALLNVIDEDNNRL
+571 LFNVIDEDNNRI
-584 KLSDEGVYLC
+584 KLGDDGVYLC
-594 LRLKDKADIGDKIKF
+594 LRLKEKANIGDKIEF
-609 SPYGSKKTYTV
+609 SPYGSKETYTV
-620 KVIGYN
+620 KVLGYN

-633 VTMSDKLAEKLGLD
+633 VTMSDKLAVRLGLD
-647 YSISS
+647 YSISA
-652 IYTDKKTSKIKSS
+652 IYTDKKTDEIPSS
-665 DLISG
+665 DLIAG
-670 KQNKAQLME
+670 KQDKAQLMD
-679 TFNSFVQIM
+679 TFNSFVDIM
-688 DSMVIILVAA
+688 DSMVIILVVAA
-698 AVILGVVVL
+698 AVLGIVVL
-707 YNLGIMS
+707 HNLGIMS

-728 GFRNRT
+728 GFRNRA
-734 IGKLL
+734 IGRLL
-739 ISQNIWLTVISVV
+739 ISQNIWLTFIGVI

-761 LQWLLTALAGEYEMK
+761 LQWLISALAGEYEMK
-776 LMLGALTYSVSILLT
+776 LMLGPLTYSVSILLT

>member
-11 WSYKAQFL
+11 WSYKAQFI

-41 IEVDTFK
+41 IEVDTLK
-48 FFNQT
+48 FFEDT

-66 TNEDSDKI
+66 TRQDLEKI
-74 AAIDSVKAATRYLS
+74 AAVSGVDKATRYMS
-88 VNLDIKRHKTASNN
+88 VNLDIKG
-102 KDDDSLSNN
+102 
-111 KTTSEKIKNK
+111 EKNK

-141 EKYNENGDGFWL
+141 AEYDENGDGFWL

-160 NNYKLGDS
+160 NGYKLGDD
-168 LSLEFQGVEI
+168 LSLAFQGVEI
-178 TGEIVGLIKSGEHMI
+178 SGEIVGLIKAGEHMI

-198 NQMMPDYNTYGFAYI
+198 NQMMPDYSTFGFAYI

-219 AVLEEKIKSDFAEE
+219 SVLEEKIKSDFAE
-233 LKKSNVP
+233 KANKQNVS
-240 EEFIDDSLTKLFVTD
+240 EGHIGDSPTMPAVTD
-255 EMLDE
+255 EMLAE
-260 AMDKAFAQV
+260 ATDKAFAQV

-274 IKKDDLEK
+274 AKKETLEK
-282 AINKKLNRTIMVT
+282 AINEKLGRTIMVT

-300 VVYKESQGEA
+300 IVYKESQGEA

-371 GLSGTGLGIA
+371 GLAGTLLGIA
-381 LGYGVCKLIMSENGM
+381 LGYFVCKLIMSENGM

-403 PDWSAVIPEF
+403 PDWNAAIPEF
-413 CYPILIG
+413 CYPVLIG

-450 KKMRKIFFERFHF
+450 KKMRKIFFERFRF

-492 IGCMVL
+492 VGCMVL

-511 FLNLLDKDISNY
+511 FLDLLDRDISNY
-523 TTKVNLVDNADFK
+523 TTKVNLIDDADFK
-536 KSKALCNELGGD
+536 KSKALCRELDGD
-548 WESIS
+548 WESLS

-559 DTVTLDIVHNPH
+559 ETVTLDVVHNPH
-571 ALLNVIDEDNNRL
+571 GLLNVIDEDNNRL
-584 KLSDEGVYLC
+584 ELSDEGAYLC
-594 LRLKDKADIGDKIKF
+594 LRLKDKAKIGDEIEF
-609 SPYGSKKTYTV
+609 SPYGSKETYTV
-620 KVIGYN
+620 KVAGYN

-633 VTMSDKLAEKLGLD
+633 VTMSEKLADRLGLD

-652 IYTDKKTSKIKSS
+652 VYTDKKTDEIKNN

-670 KQNKAQLME
+670 KQDKAQLME

-688 DSMVIILVAA
+688 DSMVIILVVA

-739 ISQNIWLTVISVV
+739 ISQNIWLTVIGVI